1 MEQICSQP
9 PERVFSL
16 GRATKPGQD
25 AHLFRKGVCWGGGSG
40 SKANNTQDSLGPK
53 GKSSKVRT
61 EDIPCLLNP
70 GLAPVPSLDL

>member
-1 MEQICSQP
+1 MCFQP
-9 PERVFSL
+9 GESYKARAGRPPLQKGGVL
-16 GRATKPGQD
+16 G
-25 AHLFRKGVCWGGGSG
+25 GVSG